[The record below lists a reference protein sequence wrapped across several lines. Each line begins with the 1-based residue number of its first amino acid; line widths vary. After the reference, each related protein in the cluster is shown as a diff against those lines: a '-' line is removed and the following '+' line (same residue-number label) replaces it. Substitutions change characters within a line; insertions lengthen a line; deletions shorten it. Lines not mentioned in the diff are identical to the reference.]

1 MSRPLRLEFPHAFY
15 HVTARGNRQEAIYE
29 DDLDRRLFLEI
40 LGDTVADFNWLLHAY
55 CLMSNHYHLLVETPD
70 GNLSAG
76 MRQLNGLYTQ
86 RSNRKHGRVGHVF
99 QGRYKAILVDQ
110 ERYLLEVARYVVLNP
125 VRAGMVRQAQDW
137 PWSSYGAMTGQTEPP
152 RWLATDV
159 LLSAFG
165 GTRAQA
171 MQQYAE
177 FVAAGRKA
185 PPLWDSLQGQ
195 VYLGDAG
202 FVGRM
207 LAKAGQAPALQVPR
221 AQRRVPPMPLAEIAA
236 LHPDRDAAIAAA
248 HATGRYSYTE
258 IAAYFDVH
266 FTTVGRVVRKAKQGK
281 MRGGML

>member
-99 QGRYKAILVDQ
+99 QGRYQAILVDQ

-125 VRAGMVRQAQDW
+125 VRAGMVRLAQDW
-137 PWSSYGAMTGQTEPP
+137 PWSSYGAMTGQVDVP
-152 RWLATDV
+152 RWLTTDA

-165 GTRAQA
+165 ADRGAA
-171 MQQYAE
+171 MQAYAQ
-177 FVAAGRKA
+177 FVADGVKA
-185 PPLWDSLQGQ
+185 PPLWGRLQGQ
-195 VYLGDAG
+195 LYLGDAD
-202 FVGRM
+202 FVARM
-207 LAKAGQAPALQVPR
+207 LAKAGQAPALQVQVPR
-221 AQRRVPPMPLAEIAA
+221 AQRRVPPPPLADIVAR
-236 LHPDRDAAIAAA
+236 HSNRDEAIAAA
-248 HATGRYSYTE
+248 HATGHYSYTQ
-258 IAAYFDVH
+258 IAKHFGLH
-266 FTTVGRVVRKAKQGK
+266 FTTVGRVVRRAKAG
-281 MRGGML
+281 RVL